1 MVFSFRWINW
11 VLVIILLKNNIL
23 KFCQVKIPQ
32 ILTVDKI
39 NEWCE
44 DITSLTLMDGWHH
57 YAMRY
62 FFRSSVS
69 IINQWKES
77 ITAHILMNLT
87 PRNIFHYSLK
97 KEFQIW
103 LSNFPTLCC
112 SMNPIELK
120 NQLIS
125 VDELTLRVATR
136 QENSGSKIETFFF
149 HLIRRFPFELNYSI
163 GNVVALALFST
174 HPWDGEIAFLFFF
187 FLAS

>member
-1 MVFSFRWINW
+1 MRGYNVFNFNGRM
-11 VLVIILLKNNIL
+11 
-23 KFCQVKIPQ
+23 
-32 ILTVDKI
+32 
-39 NEWCE
+39 
-44 DITSLTLMDGWHH
+44 TSLC
-57 YAMRY
+57 YAV
-62 FFRSSVS
+62 FFSLLCERHKSMKRIYYGTYIDEPYS
-69 IINQWKES
+69 WK
-77 ITAHILMNLT
+77 HI
-87 PRNIFHYSLK
+87 SLLPQK
-97 KEFQIW
+97 R

-174 HPWDGEIAFLFFF
+174 HP
-187 FLAS
+187 